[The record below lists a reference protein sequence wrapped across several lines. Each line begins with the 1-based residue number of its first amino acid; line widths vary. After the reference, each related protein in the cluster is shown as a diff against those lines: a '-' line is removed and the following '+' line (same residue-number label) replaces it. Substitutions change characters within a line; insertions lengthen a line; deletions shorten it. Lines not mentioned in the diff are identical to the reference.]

1 MAGRLPEPSAIG
13 PPYPV
18 LTPAV
23 SSRVRPA
30 MHGKRLLG
38 WMVGTQCG
46 LSRKTTGCNFCWS
59 VLLASGCIFHL
70 ALWGLLLKVSPTM
83 CQALHCPL
91 DEVASVKPPGSSPN
105 LGLLSSVAHPAPM
118 PFVPAW
124 LLWDSNACPPMPS
137 SLGGNREPSRCV
149 RWFLGLRLGFTQVY
163 QDFFIQIA
171 KFLVFRDLELLKER
185 GAKWV
190 KVSSALRAS
199 RRLTW
204 GLCGLLPSSR
214 SALGAVGPLTWEG

>member
-46 LSRKTTGCNFCWS
+46 LGRKTTGCNFCWS

-124 LLWDSNACPPMPS
+124 LLWAPGVVTLLLELGSLSLRRSFVSPLALTFRLLLAEERPPGASPLQAHHPS
-137 SLGGNREPSRCV
+137 SSLSSSG
-149 RWFLGLRLGFTQVY
+149 
-163 QDFFIQIA
+163 
-171 KFLVFRDLELLKER
+171 
-185 GAKWV
+185 
-190 KVSSALRAS
+190 SSALFLS
-199 RRLTW
+199 R
-204 GLCGLLPSSR
+204 PS
-214 SALGAVGPLTWEG
+214 